1 MFARSAEALCQNV
14 SEMISIKITG
24 LVDMQLL
31 KRMNDSVLERN
42 KFWNENSQNGILN
55 GYQMFKGI
63 QKKYS
68 GISDAQFISYLKDI
82 FDYKGNPREVIYA

>member
-1 MFARSAEALCQNV
+1 MFARSAEALCKNP

-24 LVDMQLL
+24 LVDMHLL

-42 KFWNENSQNGILN
+42 KFWTDNSTNGIMT
-55 GYQMFKGI
+55 GQQMFKGI

-68 GISDAQFISYLKDI
+68 GISDQ
-82 FDYKGNPREVIYA
+82 